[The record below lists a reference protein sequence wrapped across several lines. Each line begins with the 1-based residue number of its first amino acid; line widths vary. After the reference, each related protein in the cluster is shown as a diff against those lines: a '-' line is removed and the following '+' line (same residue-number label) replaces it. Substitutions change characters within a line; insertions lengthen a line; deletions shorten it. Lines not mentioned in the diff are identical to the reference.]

1 MKILLL
7 CEPRSGSTNLGNWFV
22 RNEIFDVRFES
33 AAADSPYWS
42 GPSVEDNVMDPRYD
56 HLVLKEVFY
65 GRKSFIKTDWVDYI
79 NYCDKTVFLYREDE
93 QDQIISWNHAR
104 ITENFCS
111 QYPAGTTR
119 LLNEHVN
126 YFTKLK
132 KKYTEFR
139 LEHKDRGLT
148 ISYEDLYYRDKIHIL
163 KEYLGLEDE
172 LKHSFPIGQRYRY
185 EKKKQDP
192 KKLI

>member
-1 MKILLL
+1 MQEHK
-7 CEPRSGSTNLGNWFV
+7 T
-22 RNEIFDVRFES
+22 FDVRYES
-33 AAADSPYWS
+33 ATHDSRYWS
-42 GPSVEDNVMDPRYD
+42 GTTPESNIMDPRYK

-65 GRKSFIKTDWVDYI
+65 GRESLIKTDWLDYI
-79 NYCDKTVFLYREDE
+79 KYCDKTVFLYREDE

-104 ITENFCS
+104 VTENFCC

-119 LLNEHVN
+119 LVKQHVD

-132 KKYTEFR
+132 KKYTEYR
-139 LEHKDRGLT
+139 LEHKDKGLT
-148 ISYEDLYYRDKIHIL
+148 ISYEDLYYRNKIHIL

-172 LKHSFPIGQRYRY
+172 LTLNFPIGQRYRY
-185 EKKKQDP
+185 EKEKQDP